1 MLYNYAYAHTLNGGK
16 YIKDKLNKL
25 KEMDTY
31 ELLYIMVEEQKKA
44 DLTPT
49 QNNIR
54 TSYISRIIN
63 KIPKE
68 D

>member
-31 ELLYIMVEEQKKA
+31 ELKKA

>member
-16 YIKDKLNKL
+16 YSKEMLDNM

-54 TSYISRIIN
+54 TSYISRILS